1 MDAVLIIIEKVGK
14 SLSRV
19 GLGTRL
25 QYTLP
30 RQCAHAFRP
39 ICCLFH
45 YRLFVVAS
53 PLRRQA
59 LYFFD
64 FVFVTESLACCHIV
78 LSLSRRKKQT
88 CCVLSCAFREDSANN
103 VVVGDS
109 QSAATV
115 LVDQLVLRML
125 NILQHGL

>member
-1 MDAVLIIIEKVGK
+1 M
-14 SLSRV
+14 
-19 GLGTRL
+19 
-25 QYTLP
+25 
-30 RQCAHAFRP
+30 
-39 ICCLFH
+39 
-45 YRLFVVAS
+45 
-53 PLRRQA
+53 
-59 LYFFD
+59 FD
-64 FVFVTESLACCHIV
+64 FYFVSNLFFYHRGTHIIWHFTEALTCCHIV